1 MPTIIEELK
10 KLSNRDLKKRAKS
23 LYEVIYQGE
32 CYGVN
37 DMLEYEL
44 VIKELNLRGFEVN
57 ENSNIT
63 IDRKAYI
70 WGDGLWPKFI
80 NVRSAINPLKPN

>member
-1 MPTIIEELK
+1 MPPIIEELK

-37 DMLEYEL
+37 DMIEYEL
-44 VIKELNLRGFEVN
+44 VIKELNLRGFEV
-57 ENSNIT
+57 
-63 IDRKAYI
+63 
-70 WGDGLWPKFI
+70 
-80 NVRSAINPLKPN
+80 VRGKYYYYLEKVKR